1 MVSPATRVPAAPK
14 VLPLAVTIGTVS
26 AAVGYV
32 RWQLF
37 TSSSKLDR
45 SFAAYNNAQ
54 SEASRR
60 RAFEGA
66 TDTRDALFNVLGWGK

>member
-1 MVSPATRVPAAPK
+1 MYSKSRADL
-14 VLPLAVTIGTVS
+14 LPPVS

-32 RWQLF
+32 RWQLS